1 MMEQVI
7 HRLEKVDIRLVIGGM
22 VVILALLAFEGWI
35 LVLRKPYMEYQQVT
49 SSRQGLASS
58 LDEKSDKS
66 GELTRL
72 ATELRQL
79 ADRLSGELR
88 LPSADDKMAASL
100 MEALDASAIKHK
112 VNLSGVTP
120 MERRM
125 VSVFEELSFEVGAS
139 GAYLPLSDWML
150 GFGEAL
156 GGSATITDFSM
167 KSIDEGRRVQLTL
180 KLALY
185 RPLRSEEKK

>member
-1 MMEQVI
+1 
-7 HRLEKVDIRLVIGGM
+7 
-22 VVILALLAFEGWI
+22 
-35 LVLRKPYMEYQQVT
+35 
-49 SSRQGLASS
+49 
-58 LDEKSDKS
+58 
-66 GELTRL
+66 
-72 ATELRQL
+72 
-79 ADRLSGELR
+79 
-88 LPSADDKMAASL
+88 MAASL

>member
-7 HRLEKVDIRLVIGGM
+7 RKLEKLDIRLIIGGM
-22 VVILALLAFEGWI
+22 AVILAFLAFEGWI
-35 LVLRKPYMEYQQVT
+35 LVLRKPFAQYQQVL
-49 SSRQGLASS
+49 SSHQVLASS
-58 LDEKSDKS
+58 LDEKADQS

-88 LPSADDKMAASL
+88 LPSADDKMVASL
-100 MEALDASAIKHK
+100 MEALDASAIKHR

-139 GAYLPLSDWML
+139 GAYLPLCDWIL

-167 KSIDEGRRVQLTL
+167 KSLDEGRRVQLTL

-185 RPLRSEEKK
+185 RPQRSEEKK